1 MTTKPTPAPL
11 VLSKTDERNL
21 EITFQK
27 LQNVEETTK
36 RLQKDMKRYLEAIAA
51 VAKSEQKIT
60 ADLSV
65 SALCHQNEELRKL
78 IEDYHSVTS
87 QLTEFG
93 REIASVNQ
101 RTFQEPL
108 KKFGSTFSN
117 VESGFHHREQ
127 LLQEW
132 RTLSAKV
139 RKLEERERT
148 ASTVVKLD
156 RDKKSMEAAAKEL
169 VTYHTFL
176 LAELTQF
183 LEKRCEYFRPSL
195 QALVRS
201 QLDYYGNNTRLFTHL
216 VPANSTPEGSPSSAA
231 SDAEFEASIN
241 GKLDRIRAL
250 SIVRT

>member
-1 MTTKPTPAPL
+1 
-11 VLSKTDERNL
+11 
-21 EITFQK
+21 
-27 LQNVEETTK
+27 
-36 RLQKDMKRYLEAIAA
+36 MKKYLEAIAN

-87 QLTEFG
+87 QLSEFA
-93 REIASVNQ
+93 REISSVNQ

-108 KKFGSTFSN
+108 KRFGGTFSN

-127 LLQEW
+127 LVQEW
-132 RTLSAKV
+132 RTLAAKV

-156 RDKKSMEAAAKEL
+156 RDKKALDVAAKEL
-169 VTYHTFL
+169 ATYHAFL

-183 LEKRCEYFRPSL
+183 LEKRSEYFRPSL

-216 VPANSTPEGSPSSAA
+216 VPATSTPEGSPSSAA
-231 SDAEFEASIN
+231 SDSQFEASISD
-241 GKLDRIRAL
+241 KLDRIRAL